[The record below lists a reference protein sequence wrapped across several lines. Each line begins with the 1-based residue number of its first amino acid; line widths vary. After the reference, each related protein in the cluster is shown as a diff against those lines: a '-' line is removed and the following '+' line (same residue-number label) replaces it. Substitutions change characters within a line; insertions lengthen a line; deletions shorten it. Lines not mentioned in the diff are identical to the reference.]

1 MSDFKITCSIA
12 KAYEKSDGSVL
23 RRYISG
29 LASGT
34 KVDLDGERMAESAIK
49 AFQKAIQSGM
59 TLNDGQWSLIPLRS
73 GHRTEW
79 DDILG
84 WLTKAD
90 VDTDHNLWIEA
101 ELDLENPV
109 AAALYKK
116 LTRSP
121 EVGKPVK
128 LGLSVGGTVLKAGYE
143 WDDEHSDFM
152 KTYYDVE
159 LREVSVVSQPA
170 YPTSYLQAL
179 NKSVNWDTLKPTPVF
194 KAEDSFTPTSAM
206 KSAARRALNWKEE
219 GKAGGTRIGLTRAN
233 QIVNGT
239 ALSLSTVKRMYS
251 FFSRHEV
258 DKKATGFS
266 QGEEGYPSPGR
277 VAWDL
282 WGGDAGFTWSRTIV
296 DRAKKSEDGEDID
309 LMKDFDSESL
319 PAYMF
324 EPTEAMKSSVERAL
338 LWAEHQ
344 PVSENRDIAAKIASD
359 DRLSMDDVKQM
370 HAYFE
375 THELDKHQVGFFSE
389 QAGYPIVERVLWDL
403 YGGDPGFRWATER
416 LGMKIDAEAG
426 DADHT
431 VLALSQNKENTT
443 MENTEEITKTQTE
456 VETDVVEEVTKTE
469 TLESQLDDVAVDI
482 DLGVQV
488 DTSAIEQTVKSLMD
502 EVSVL
507 SKTVSQL
514 AEQLMTE
521 KSVTEAQ
528 DDAVEKAKNET
539 NQIDLVKTAIVSALE
554 PIMQRLDRI
563 ENEPVDRSYA
573 VLKNK
578 YEDDEPFEVRIQ
590 REIDAVDGRDAVKR
604 ALQIAFNGQS

>member
-296 DRAKKSEDGEDID
+296 ERAKKSEDGEDID

-416 LGMKIDAEAG
+416 LGMKPDAEAG